1 MQCCAESLR
10 INTEKYHRWTSEVI
24 SIIRGT
30 GGNNAQRILIL
41 ASPRETTFG
50 LKSQFTDTLKIYMD
64 SYMMMD
70 WHNWAA
76 GPNKKEGDRKYWTGE
91 GTDEQ
96 KGRIVEAMQQA
107 KNFTD
112 STGIPTYQGEWMP
125 RDSREGR
132 LDQME
137 VMSFAKYFV
146 ELFKDAQIPWT
157 LNSFDQYYDTEMSTR
172 RTEMQTHSYLRGGR
186 KVDFMFPLNMSLVLD
201 TILDAM

>member
-96 KGRIVEAMQQA
+96 KGQIRKAMEEA
-107 KNFTD
+107 NEFTD
-112 STGIPTYQGEWMP
+112 RTGIPTYQGEWQP
-125 RDSREGR
+125 RDNRGG
-132 LDQME
+132 LLNQME

-146 ELFKDAQIPWT
+146 ELCKNESIPWS
-157 LNSFDQYYDTEMSTR
+157 LNSFDQYYDTETSTR
-172 RTEMQTHSYLRGGR
+172 KIDIQTHSYLRGGR
-186 KVDFMFPLNMSLVLD
+186 RVDFMFPLNMSLVLD
-201 TILDAM
+201 TIVDAM

>member
-1 MQCCAESLR
+1 MQCCTESLR

-41 ASPRETTFG
+41 ASPKKTTWG
-50 LKSQFTDTLKIYMD
+50 LDRRFTNTSYMD

-76 GPNKKEGDRKYWTGE
+76 GPNKLDPRNPRYWSGK

-96 KGRIVEAMQQA
+96 KMRIEMAMNDA
-107 KNFTD
+107 NYYTRR
-112 STGIPTYQGEWMP
+112 TGIPTYQGEWTP
-125 RDSREGR
+125 RDNRQG
-132 LDQME
+132 LLNQME

-146 ELFKDAQIPWT
+146 ELCKTKSIPWS
-157 LNSFDQYYDTEMSTR
+157 LNSFDQYYDTETSTR
-172 RTEMQTHSYLRGGR
+172 RIENQTHSYLRGGR
-186 KVDFMFPLNMSLVLD
+186 RVDFMFPLNMSLVLD

>member
-1 MQCCAESLR
+1 MQCCTEALR
-10 INTEKYHRWTSEVI
+10 WNTEKYHRWTSEVI

-41 ASPRETTFG
+41 ASPRETTYG
-50 LKSQFTDTLKIYMD
+50 LEPQFTDTSYID

-76 GPNKKEGDRKYWTGE
+76 GPNNVMGHRKYWTGE

-96 KGRIVEAMQQA
+96 KGEIRKAMEEA
-107 KNFTD
+107 NDFTYR
-112 STGIPTYQGEWMP
+112 TGIPTYQGEWTP
-125 RDSREGR
+125 RDNRGGL

-146 ELFKDAQIPWT
+146 ELSKDAQIPWT
-157 LNSFDQYYDTEMSTR
+157 LNSFDQYYDTKTSTR
-172 RTEMQTHSYLRGGR
+172 RTETQTSTYLRGGR
-186 KVDFMFPLNMSLVLD
+186 LVNFMFPLNMSLVLD